1 MVFLPK
7 ISSDITGCVICR
19 KIIKMI
25 SMLAL
30 TDRTLLILGGSVH
43 HVPATEKIW
52 EIVQS
57 QVAKIAD
64 FVHSCSDGISH
75 S

>member
-1 MVFLPK
+1 
-7 ISSDITGCVICR
+7 
-19 KIIKMI
+19 
-25 SMLAL
+25 MLAL

>member
-1 MVFLPK
+1 MCHMQKDNKDDFHAGF
-7 ISSDITGCVICR
+7 DWQDTFNF
-19 KIIKMI
+19 
-25 SMLAL
+25 
-30 TDRTLLILGGSVH
+30 GGSVH
-43 HVPATEKIW
+43 HVPATEKFW